1 MFERFTDRA
10 RLVVVQAQE
19 EARRLDHDRI
29 GPEHIL
35 LGLIHDE
42 VGGVAAKA
50 LKALGISVQAV
61 RDRVEEIIGRG
72 EQAPSGH
79 IPFTPEAKQMF
90 PLALEESRALGHNFI
105 GTEHILLGLIRQGDT
120 VPARALSELGAD
132 LDGTREQVIRLL
144 DEYLREHGRGTG

>member
-10 RLVVVQAQE
+10 RLVVVQAQK
-19 EARRLDHDRI
+19 EARRLDHDHV

-35 LGLIHDE
+35 LGLIDDE

-50 LKALGISVQAV
+50 LESLGISLQTV
-61 RDRVEEIIGRG
+61 RHRVEETIGRG

-79 IPFTPEAKQMF
+79 IPFTPEAKEVLRQ
-90 PLALEESRALGHNFI
+90 ALEESGALGHHYI
-105 GTEHILLGLIRQGDT
+105 GTEHILLGLIRKGDA
-120 VPARALSELGAD
+120 VAAGMLSELGAD

-144 DEYLREHGRGTG
+144 DEYRREHERGTG